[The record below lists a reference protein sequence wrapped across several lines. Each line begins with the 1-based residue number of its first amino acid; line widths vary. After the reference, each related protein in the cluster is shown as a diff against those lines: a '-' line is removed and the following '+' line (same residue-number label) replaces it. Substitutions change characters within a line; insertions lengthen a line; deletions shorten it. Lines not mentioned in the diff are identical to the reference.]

1 MSLYLDDGLSIG
13 GTVVLMIG
21 VGVSQVPA
29 ILLRL
34 PANSAMPR

>member
-1 MSLYLDDGLSIG
+1 MSLYLDDGISIS
-13 GTVVLMIG
+13 GTAVLMLD